1 MALDDFWMNVR
12 TAARLP
18 VPQSLV
24 DSPQLDAEAIDRALR
39 ITTAWL
45 SPSAVAGFFEQ
56 DFSFLT
62 DAERVRLAELHRDF
76 LAAVTKKSQTALPA
90 GDLIEKALPIFR
102 GIVQALEYDRYG
114 DPTAFRL
121 GKLIEK
127 AIAARRPPELA
138 ELRFNTG
145 SDHSGDPALWI
156 WAFLSADVSDSD
168 EKFLETAQELRDLL
182 DPAARQVSPDR
193 WPYISF
199 RSMAEQSEPVEAA

>member
-1 MALDDFWMNVR
+1 MAVDDFWMNVR

-62 DAERVRLAELHRDF
+62 DAERLRLAELHRDF
-76 LAAVTKKSQTALPA
+76 LEAVTKKSQTALPA
-90 GDLIEKALPIFR
+90 GDLIEKVLPIFR

-168 EKFLETAQELRDLL
+168 EKFLETAQEFRDLL